1 MNILYG
7 IAGVAALLGAMTTWL
22 IGFRVNPH
30 VSYIPTTL
38 ALIIGLGGVGLFQ
51 PRQRR
56 WAWLLLLVSL
66 PLGYAVNLTS
76 PYFPR
81 ASLFIAASLLFAL
94 FGALA
99 RPRKRAVPEEAREGA
114 REEKG

>member
-7 IAGVAALLGAMTTWL
+7 IAGIAALLGATMTWL

-38 ALIIGLGGVGLFQ
+38 AIIVGLGGVWLFN
-51 PRQRR
+51 PRHRR
-56 WAWLLLLVSL
+56 WSWILLLVSL
-66 PLGYAVNLTS
+66 PLGFAINLTS

-81 ASLFIAASLLFAL
+81 ASLFIGASLVLSL

-99 RPRKRAVPEEAREGA
+99 RPRKRAVPEEEREGA